1 MTKTTSNRETPLP
14 KEALRQPK
22 SDNFV
27 LALQDLAVI
36 TILLFVNGCSDAS
49 IVPTTKGAGN
59 KINPLPSLNLPKTT
73 EAIHAAADRGR
84 IHFDTYACWRCHS
97 LGAEE
102 LPGTPDFDNSGPDL
116 EFVGDRL
123 DPRSLHQSLVSP
135 NQSIAEPRTDHI
147 NEQGYSRMPPFD
159 SVIPDTELIDLVTF
173 LMQRKQSAVKKGRP
187 VVVTETNYDREV
199 ASSNQLVLLDFWA
212 EWCVPCLEIEPLL
225 EAIAAD
231 LGDQIKICKINVDDN
246 PNLVADH
253 VPDNMF
259 PCLILMTNNTLI
271 ERVYGTDPKMEP
283 KAFLDQWIAK
293 RLPAD

>member
-1 MTKTTSNRETPLP
+1 MILNQ
-14 KEALRQPK
+14 EATFPQKDLRQSK
-22 SDNFV
+22 VGSFA
-27 LALQDLAVI
+27 LALQGLAAI
-36 TILLFVNGCSDAS
+36 TIMLVGGGCSDLS
-49 IVPTTKGAGN
+49 VDPPITGAD
-59 KINPLPSLNLPKTT
+59 KKPIALPPLNLLQSK
-73 EAIHAAADRGR
+73 EAINAATERGR
-84 IHFDTYACWRCHS
+84 IHFDTYACWRCHT

-102 LPGTPDFDNSGPDL
+102 LAGTPDFDNSGPDL

-123 DPRSLHQSLVSP
+123 DPRALHQSLISP
-135 NQSIAEPRTDHI
+135 NQSIAEPRDDHV

-159 SVIPDTELIDLVTF
+159 SVIPDLELIDLVTF
-173 LMQRKQSAVKKGRP
+173 LTHKKRSEIKKGQP
-187 VVVTETNYDREV
+187 VIVTEGNFDIEV
-199 ASSNQLVLLDFWA
+199 ASADQLVLLDFWA

-225 EAIAAD
+225 ETIAAD

-283 KAFLDQWIAK
+283 KAFLDQWIA
-293 RLPAD
+293 RHLAAD